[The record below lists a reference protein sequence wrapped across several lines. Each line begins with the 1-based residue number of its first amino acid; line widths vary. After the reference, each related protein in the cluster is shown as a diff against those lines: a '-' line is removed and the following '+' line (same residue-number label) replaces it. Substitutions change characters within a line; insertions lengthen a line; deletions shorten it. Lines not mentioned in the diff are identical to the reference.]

1 MRGAEA
7 VGPSSAELRRRKI
20 LAHALFAAAI
30 LIGAT
35 LLFDPPGHAS
45 FYPACPIH
53 QYLGIL
59 CPGCGATRA
68 LAALLHGR
76 FAEAVRLNVLF
87 VLLLPALLA
96 LAIESYRRALRSG
109 SFRWPQPPAAAL
121 YTTLAAAAIFTVARN
136 LL

>member
-1 MRGAEA
+1 MHSAE
-7 VGPSSAELRRRKI
+7 VLGPSGAELRRRRI
-20 LAHALFAAAI
+20 VAHALFAAAI
-30 LIGAT
+30 LIGAA
-35 LLFDPPGHAS
+35 LLLWPPAQS
-45 FYPACPIH
+45 RFYPACPIH

-76 FAEAVRLNVLF
+76 FVEALRLNALF
-87 VLLLPALLA
+87 VLLLPAMLA
-96 LAIESYRRALRSG
+96 LAIESYRRALRTG